1 MSVCDVMYC
10 GETSKWIRLV
20 FSVTVTADDGYFVLG
35 GDPVPLAERKPRP

>member
-10 GETSKWIRLV
+10 GEMCKRIRLV

-35 GDPVPLAERKPRP
+35 GDPIPLAERKLRP